1 MPGILFHRQP
11 ERDYCTPRSGCGK
24 ASWVASLLFLSL
36 GLFLAGQAP
45 AQMTHAAKTTKPQE
59 LRAVGVLEWIGEAG
73 KPSAS
78 RLIPVAIFTGD
89 RYQDA
94 GVYLARPE
102 PLAVQPDTEYELQQG
117 GVPKGRFDV
126 YNAASL
132 DGIWYG
138 YGKWKPLIEAPVPH
152 LTVSRIKPEVVK
164 DSGDPDRP
172 HFSNSKTSSSD
183 AGAPPAKPADAPAA
197 KAGSETHVSSSSDDP
212 DRPKLRKRPTS
223 DMAAAPAGEAEPAAE
238 DPDRPKMQKGKTG
251 SSQEAEKLTGTPP
264 NLQQM
269 VGLSTTTSGEDHPF
283 AFQWANPED
292 EHKMQASLE
301 KIARD
306 AFAAQHAPVPIST
319 TPKSRP
325 ATTKT
330 AKAPA
335 PTGLVVDDFRSF
347 EISYSGGSTLVFTAH
362 TLDEGTAMKYITIIA
377 QPDFYG
383 APRVLLKQVTD
394 GAHLD
399 VTPRM
404 RLIDAADTNGD
415 HKAEFI
421 FELRGKGERQFAIY
435 NIAGG
440 RAEQVFVTGSLP

>member
-1 MPGILFHRQP
+1 M
-11 ERDYCTPRSGCGK
+11 
-24 ASWVASLLFLSL
+24 
-36 GLFLAGQAP
+36 LAGGQAL
-45 AQMTHAAKTTKPQE
+45 AQTHAAKTSKPQE
-59 LRAVGVLEWIGEAG
+59 LRAVGVLEWIGEPG

-78 RLIPVAIFTGD
+78 RLIPVAVFTGD

-102 PLAVQPDTEYELQQG
+102 PLAVQRDTEYELQQG

-132 DGIWYG
+132 DGIWFG

-164 DSGDPDRP
+164 DAGEPDRP
-172 HFSNSKTSSSD
+172 HLNSGKSTTTD
-183 AGAPPAKPADAPAA
+183 ADAPPAKPANAPAP

-223 DMAAAPAGEAEPAAE
+223 DMAAAPAGEAEPESE

-251 SSQEAEKLTGTPP
+251 SSQEAEKLTGTPAD
-264 NLQQM
+264 LQQM
-269 VGLSTTTSGEDHPF
+269 VGLSTTTNEETHPF
-283 AFQWANPED
+283 AYQWASPED

-306 AFAAQHAPVPIST
+306 ALTAQHAPTPIT
-319 TPKSRP
+319 AAPKTRTPAK
-325 ATTKT
+325 A
-330 AKAPA
+330 AKAPP

-362 TLDEGTAMKYITIIA
+362 TLDEGNAAKYITIIA

-415 HKAEFI
+415 HKAEFV

-435 NIAGG
+435 NIAAG
-440 RAEQVFVTGSLP
+440 RADQVFVTGSMP

>member
-1 MPGILFHRQP
+1 MPGILSHRQP
-11 ERDYCTPRSGCGK
+11 ERDYCTPRSGCGRGR
-24 ASWVASLLFLSL
+24 WVSILSML
-36 GLFLAGQAP
+36 TLALLAGGQLS
-45 AQMTHAAKTTKPQE
+45 AQTHAAKASKPQE
-59 LRAVGVLEWIGEAG
+59 LRAVGVLEWIGESG

-102 PLAVQPDTEYELQQG
+102 PLAVQRDTEYELQQG

-138 YGKWKPLIEAPVPH
+138 YGIWKPLIEAPVPH

-164 DSGDPDRP
+164 DAGDPDRP
-172 HFSNSKTSSSD
+172 HFSNSKTPSSD
-183 AGAPPAKPADAPAA
+183 PAAQPPAKPTDAPAPR
-197 KAGSETHVSSSSDDP
+197 AGSDTHVSSSSDDP

-223 DMAAAPAGEAEPAAE
+223 DTTSTPAGEAEPAAE

-251 SSQEAEKLTGTPP
+251 SSQVAEKLTGTPAD
-264 NLQQM
+264 LRQM
-269 VGLSTTTSGEDHPF
+269 VGLSTTTAEEAHPF
-283 AFQWANPED
+283 AYQWGSPED

-306 AFAAQHAPVPIST
+306 ALAAQHAPTPITAVPKT
-319 TPKSRP
+319 RTPAK
-325 ATTKT
+325 AV
-330 AKAPA
+330 KAPA

-362 TLDEGTAMKYITIIA
+362 TLDEGNAAKYITIIA

-394 GAHLD
+394 GTHLD

-440 RAEQVFVTGSLP
+440 RAEQVFITGSMP

>member
-1 MPGILFHRQP
+1 MPGILSHSQP

-24 ASWVASLLFLSL
+24 GYWMTALSML
-36 GLFLAGQAP
+36 ALPMLLAGQVP
-45 AQMTHAAKTTKPQE
+45 AQTHAARSSKPPE

-78 RLIPVAIFTGD
+78 RLIPVAVFTGD

-102 PLAVQPDTEYELQQG
+102 PLAVQRDTEYELQQG

-132 DGIWYG
+132 DGNWFG
-138 YGKWKPLIEAPVPH
+138 YGKWKPLIEAPVPK
-152 LTVSRIKPEVVK
+152 LSVSRIKPEVVK
-164 DSGDPDRP
+164 DVGEPDRP
-172 HFSNSKTSSSD
+172 HFSNSQSTSGD
-183 AGAPPAKPADAPAA
+183 ADSQPAKTPDAPVAR
-197 KAGSETHVSSSSDDP
+197 AGSDTHVSSTSEDP

-223 DMAAAPAGEAEPAAE
+223 DMAAIPAGDAEPEAE

-269 VGLSTTTSGEDHPF
+269 IGLSTTTTEEAHPF
-283 AFQWANPED
+283 AYQWASPED

-301 KIARD
+301 KIARE
-306 AFAAQHAPVPIST
+306 ALAAQHTPVPITATSRT
-319 TPKSRP
+319 RTP
-325 ATTKT
+325 AKT
-330 AKAPA
+330 AKAP
-335 PTGLVVDDFRSF
+335 TQMGLVVDDFRSF

-362 TLDEGTAMKYITIIA
+362 TLDEGNAAKYITIIA

-383 APRVLLKQVTD
+383 APRVILKQVTD

-421 FELRGKGERQFAIY
+421 FELRGKGERRFAIY
-435 NIAGG
+435 KIAGG
-440 RAEQVFVTGSLP
+440 RAEQAFVTGSLP

>member
-1 MPGILFHRQP
+1 MPGFLLHRQP
-11 ERDYCTPRSGCGK
+11 ERDYCTPRSGRGK
-24 ASWVASLLFLSL
+24 ARRAIAFSLLAL
-36 GLFLAGQAP
+36 GLLP
-45 AQMTHAAKTTKPQE
+45 ASHVSAQTHAAKTSKPQE
-59 LRAVGVLEWIGEAG
+59 LRAVGVLEWVGEAG

-102 PLAVQPDTEYELQQG
+102 PLAVQRDTEYELQQA

-126 YNAASL
+126 YNAATL

-138 YGKWKPLIEAPVPH
+138 YGIWKPLIVAPVPH

-172 HFSNSKTSSSD
+172 HFSNGKSTTPD
-183 AGAPPAKPADAPAA
+183 PNTPPAKNTDAPAA
-197 KAGSETHVSSSSDDP
+197 RPGTDTNVSSTSEDP
-212 DRPKLRKRPTS
+212 ERPKLRKRPTS
-223 DMAAAPAGEAEPAAE
+223 DVAAAPAADAAPAAE

-251 SSQEAEKLTGTPP
+251 SSQEADKLTGTPA

-269 VGLSTTTSGEDHPF
+269 VGLSTTTSEEDHPF
-283 AFQWANPED
+283 AYQWGSPED
-292 EHKMQASLE
+292 EHKMQAALE

-306 AFAAQHAPVPIST
+306 AFAAQHAPAPATV
-319 TPKSRP
+319 TPKTRP
-325 ATTKT
+325 SAKA
-330 AKAPA
+330 AKAPP
-335 PTGLVVDDFRSF
+335 PTSLVVDDFRSF

-362 TLDEGTAMKYITIIA
+362 TLDEGNATKYITIIA

-383 APRVLLKQVTD
+383 APRIILKQVTD

-415 HKAEFI
+415 HKADFI

-440 RAEQVFVTGSLP
+440 RAEQVFVTGSMP

>member
-1 MPGILFHRQP
+1 MPGILSYRQP
-11 ERDYCTPRSGCGK
+11 ERDYCTLRTGCGRVRRMFVLPM
-24 ASWVASLLFLSL
+24 AAFALLISQQV
-36 GLFLAGQAP
+36 LAQA
-45 AQMTHAAKTTKPQE
+45 HAAKATKPPE
-59 LRAVGVLEWIGEAG
+59 LRAVGVLEWIGDAG

-78 RLIPVAIFTGD
+78 RLIPVAVFTGD

-102 PLAVQPDTEYELQQG
+102 PLAVQRDTEYELQQG

-126 YNAASL
+126 YNASSL

-138 YGKWKPLIEAPVPH
+138 YGVWKPIIEAPVPH
-152 LTVSRIKPEVVK
+152 LTVSRVKPEVVK
-164 DSGDPDRP
+164 DAGDPDRP
-172 HFSNSKTSSSD
+172 HFSNSKSTSTD
-183 AGAPPAKPADAPAA
+183 ADTQPAKPADAPAS
-197 KAGSETHVSSSSDDP
+197 KPGSETHVSSSSDDP

-223 DMAAAPAGEAEPAAE
+223 DTAATAAGDAEPAAE

-251 SSQEAEKLTGTPP
+251 SSQVAEKLTGTPAD
-264 NLQQM
+264 LRQM
-269 VGLSTTTSGEDHPF
+269 VGLSTTTAEEAHPF
-283 AFQWANPED
+283 AYQWGSPED

-306 AFAAQHAPVPIST
+306 ALAALHAPTPIAAVPKT
-319 TPKSRP
+319 RTPAK
-325 ATTKT
+325 AV
-330 AKAPA
+330 KAPA

-362 TLDEGTAMKYITIIA
+362 TLDEGNATKYITIIA

-383 APRVLLKQVTD
+383 APRVLLKQMTD
-394 GAHLD
+394 GTHLD

-440 RAEQVFVTGSLP
+440 RAEQVFITGSMP

>member
-1 MPGILFHRQP
+1 MPGILSHRQP
-11 ERDYCTPRSGCGK
+11 ERDYCTPRSGCGRGR
-24 ASWVASLLFLSL
+24 WVSIISTVSLAL
-36 GLFLAGQAP
+36 LAGGQVLG
-45 AQMTHAAKTTKPQE
+45 QTHAAKTSKPQE

-78 RLIPVAIFTGD
+78 RLIPVAVFTGD

-102 PLAVQPDTEYELQQG
+102 PLAVQRDTEYELQQG

-132 DGIWYG
+132 DGIWFG
-138 YGKWKPLIEAPVPH
+138 YGVWKPLIEMPVPK
-152 LTVSRIKPEVVK
+152 LSTSRIKPEVVK
-164 DSGDPDRP
+164 DAGDPDRP
-172 HFSNSKTSSSD
+172 HLSNGKSTSTD
-183 AGAPPAKPADAPAA
+183 ADAQPAKPADAPAQR
-197 KAGSETHVSSSSDDP
+197 AGSDTHVSSSSDDP
-212 DRPKLRKRPTS
+212 DRPKLRKRQTS
-223 DMAAAPAGEAEPAAE
+223 DAAAATAGEAEPAAE

-251 SSQEAEKLTGTPP
+251 SSQEAEKLTGTPA
-264 NLQQM
+264 NLRQM
-269 VGLSTTTSGEDHPF
+269 VGLSTTTAEEAHPF
-283 AFQWANPED
+283 AFQWASPED
-292 EHKMQASLE
+292 EHKMQAALE

-306 AFAAQHAPVPIST
+306 ALAAQHSPQPLTTTAVP
-319 TPKSRP
+319 
-325 ATTKT
+325 KT
-330 AKAPA
+330 RNAAKAAKALA

-362 TLDEGTAMKYITIIA
+362 TLDEGNAAKYITIIA

-394 GAHLD
+394 GTHLD

-415 HKAEFI
+415 HRAEFI

-440 RAEQVFVTGSLP
+440 RAEQVFVTGSMP

>member
-1 MPGILFHRQP
+1 MPGILSHRQP
-11 ERDYCTPRSGCGK
+11 ERDYCMPGSGCGK
-24 ASWVASLLFLSL
+24 GCCAAPVSLLA
-36 GLFLAGQAP
+36 LALLLAAHAPGQ
-45 AQMTHAAKTTKPQE
+45 THAAKSTKPQE

-102 PLAVQPDTEYELQQG
+102 PLAVQRDTEYELLQA

-126 YNAASL
+126 YNAGSL

-164 DSGDPDRP
+164 DAGEPDRP
-172 HFSNSKTSSSD
+172 HFSNGKSTTAD
-183 AGAPPAKPADAPAA
+183 ADAPPAKKTDAPAA
-197 KAGSETHVSSSSDDP
+197 RPGTDTNVSSTSEDP
-212 DRPKLRKRPTS
+212 ERPKLRKRPTS
-223 DMAAAPAGEAEPAAE
+223 DMAAAPADEAAPAAE

-251 SSQEAEKLTGTPP
+251 SSQEADKLTGTPA

-269 VGLSTTTSGEDHPF
+269 VGLSTTTTEEAHPF
-283 AFQWANPED
+283 AYQWGSPED

-306 AFAAQHAPVPIST
+306 AFAAQRAPAPISSA
-319 TPKSRP
+319 PKART
-325 ATTKT
+325 TTKT
-330 AKAPA
+330 TKAPA

-362 TLDEGTAMKYITIIA
+362 TLDEGTAAKYITIIA

-383 APRVLLKQVTD
+383 SPRVVLKQVTD

-415 HKAEFI
+415 HKAELI
-421 FELRGKGERQFAIY
+421 FELRGKSERQFAIY

>member
-1 MPGILFHRQP
+1 MPGLLLHRQP
-11 ERDYCTPRSGCGK
+11 ERDYCTPGSGCGK
-24 ASWVASLLFLSL
+24 GRWVASLSLLAL
-36 GLFLAGQAP
+36 GLLLPGQAP
-45 AQMTHAAKTTKPQE
+45 AQTHAAKTAKPQE

-78 RLIPVAIFTGD
+78 RLIPVAIFTGN

-102 PLAVQPDTEYELQQG
+102 PLAVQRDTEYELQLG
-117 GVPKGRFDV
+117 GVPKGRFDI

-164 DSGDPDRP
+164 DVGEPDRP
-172 HFSNSKTSSSD
+172 HLNNGKNTP
-183 AGAPPAKPADAPAA
+183 AAPDPQAAKPADTPVP

-212 DRPKLRKRPTS
+212 ERPKLRKRPTS
-223 DMAAAPAGEAEPAAE
+223 DMAPAPADAEEPAAE
-238 DPDRPKMQKGKTG
+238 DPDRPVMQKGKTG
-251 SSQEAEKLTGTPP
+251 SSQEADKLTGTPP

-269 VGLSTTTSGEDHPF
+269 VGLSTTTNEEIHPF
-283 AFQWANPED
+283 AYQWASPED

-306 AFAAQHAPVPIST
+306 ALAGQHAPVPISSASKT
-319 TPKSRP
+319 R
-325 ATTKT
+325 AT
-330 AKAPA
+330 AKSAKVP
-335 PTGLVVDDFRSF
+335 PPPGLVIDDFRSF

-362 TLDEGTAMKYITIIA
+362 TLDEGNAAKYITIIA

-394 GAHLD
+394 GGHLD

-404 RLIDAADTNGD
+404 RLVDAADTNGD

-435 NIAGG
+435 NIAAG
-440 RAEQVFVTGSLP
+440 RAEQVFVTGSMP